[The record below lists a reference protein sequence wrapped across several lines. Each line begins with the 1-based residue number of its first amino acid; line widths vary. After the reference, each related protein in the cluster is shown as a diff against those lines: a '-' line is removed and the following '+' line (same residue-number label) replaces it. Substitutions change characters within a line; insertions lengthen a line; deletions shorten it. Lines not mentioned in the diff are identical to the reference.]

1 MIFTTHEE
9 DLKGYFSVVL
19 VMRLIPKYSIATV
32 SHLSDE
38 SPPASPHSECEVR
51 VELEEVLRD
60 VGDVRQEARGREG
73 AGHQT
78 GLIWHRLSMGV
89 SKCLTISIFG

>member
-1 MIFTTHEE
+1 MIFTTHEG
-9 DLKGYFSVVL
+9 DFKGYFIVVH

-38 SPPASPHSECEVR
+38 SPPASPHSECEVC

-60 VGDVRQEARGREG
+60 VGDVRQKARGREG
-73 AGHQT
+73 ARHQT